1 MYFPYHLSDLGRNF
15 FLNNK
20 AIAEVPIKVAVQY
33 SHKFV
38 ITPETTAGARERAGF
53 IEAPD
58 INAKKNISRPTIP
71 PITIPLKPFKPLV
84 YTTTRITV
92 INSADASV
100 SIPNIRGRGYA

>member
-20 AIAEVPIKVAVQY
+20 ATAEVPIKVAVQY

-38 ITPETTAGARERAGF
+38 ITPETTAGDRERAGF

-71 PITIPLKPFKPLV
+71 PITIPLNPFRPCIHYYEKLGLVQHKPD
-84 YTTTRITV
+84 TV
-92 INSADASV
+92 KEV
-100 SIPNIRGRGYA
+100 SISLYD

>member
-71 PITIPLKPFKPLV
+71 PITIPLNPFRPLV
-84 YTTTRITV
+84 YTTTK
-92 INSADASV
+92 SASMETIDKL
-100 SIPNIRGRGYA
+100 RGG